1 MVTLTKT
8 LKSEFDFDK
17 SDIKEVRLNMIKETD
32 FEINDYR
39 FIHSDCIDEVLKDEL
54 ESDEYILGSFRA
66 WFIADILDLDI
77 EVIEMM
83 QECNGYEA
91 LGKMLVK
98 HIDEVAEQYIRHD
111 GYGHHFGHYD
121 GDEHEINDWYF
132 FRVN

>member
-1 MVTLTKT
+1 MVTINKT
-8 LKSEFDFDK
+8 LKSFDFDK
-17 SDIKEVRLNMIKETD
+17 SDIKEVRLNMIKKTD

-39 FIHSDCIDEVLKDEL
+39 FIHADDIDDILSDEL
-54 ESDEYILGSFRA
+54 QSDLYILGSFNA

-77 EVIEMM
+77 KVIEMM

-91 LGKMLVK
+91 LGKMLVR
-98 HIDEVAEQYIRHD
+98 HIDTVVEQYIKHD

-121 GDEHEINDWYF
+121 GNEHEFGDWYF